1 MIYNFDEVID
11 RSHTGAIK
19 YDARREYFQKDDVI
33 PMWIADMDFAT
44 PPFIIDAI
52 TKRLEH
58 QVLGYTLRQD
68 GFYQSIISWMKTRH
82 QWPIEKEWIVFS
94 PGIVPAVSMSVL
106 AFTQPG
112 DKIIIQPPVYPPFFW
127 CIKNN
132 RREIVE
138 NPLIHEDGYYK
149 MDFDDL
155 EQKARVGAKVLI
167 FCSPHNPVGRVWLED
182 ELKKMVEICKKYD
195 ILILSDDIHADLV
208 FSPHKH
214 IPLQLI
220 APEYGHKIIT
230 CIAPSKTFNLAGM
243 STSAVIIPDGGLRKQ
258 LEDILETIHV
268 GMGNIFGFVALEAAY
283 QHGHGWLDQVLDYLK
298 GNITYVKN
306 FLNENIPDISFHE
319 PEATYLLWLDFRK
332 LGMADKELT
341 EFLIHKAG
349 IGPSP
354 GSIFGNEGEGFQRI
368 NIASPRSMIVKAMD
382 QLAEAFAGTK
392 D

>member
-11 RSHTGAIK
+11 RSNFGAIK
-19 YDARREYFQKDDVI
+19 YDARKEYFQKDDVI
-33 PMWIADMDFAT
+33 SMWIADMDFAT

-58 QVLGYTLRQD
+58 PVLGYTLRQD
-68 GFYQSIISWMKTRH
+68 GFYQSIISWMNTRH

-94 PGIVPAVSMSVL
+94 PGIVPALSMSVL

-132 RREIVE
+132 QRAIVE
-138 NPLIHEDGYYK
+138 NPLIHEKGYYR

-155 EQKARVGAKVLI
+155 EQKARDGARMLI

-182 ELKKMVEICKKYD
+182 ELKRMVEICKKYNV
-195 ILILSDDIHADLV
+195 LILSDDIHADLV
-208 FSPHKH
+208 YLPHRH

-220 APEYGHKIIT
+220 APEYGHKILT

-243 STSAVIIPDGGLRKQ
+243 STSAVIITEADLRKKFEE
-258 LEDILETIHV
+258 LLETIHV
-268 GMGNIFGFVALEAAY
+268 GMGNLFGFVALEAAY
-283 QHGHGWLDQVLDYLK
+283 QHGHEWLNQLLDYLE
-298 GNITYVKN
+298 GNINFVKSY
-306 FLNENIPDISFHE
+306 LIENLPKVSFRE

-332 LGMADKELT
+332 YGMTDKELT

-354 GSIFGNEGEGFQRI
+354 GSIFGREGEGFQRI
-368 NIASPRSMIVKAMD
+368 NIASPRSIIAKAMD
-382 QLAEAFAGTK
+382 QLAEAFAGFK